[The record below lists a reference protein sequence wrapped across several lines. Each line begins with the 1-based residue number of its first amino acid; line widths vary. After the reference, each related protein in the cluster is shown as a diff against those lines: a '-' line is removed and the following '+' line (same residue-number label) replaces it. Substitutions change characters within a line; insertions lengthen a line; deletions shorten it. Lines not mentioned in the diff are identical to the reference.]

1 MQSEV
6 IKSLQM
12 AAQYDN
18 AVLNLALL
26 HEASITNRQATFVTL
41 GQMKQRLLPRM
52 SISRHLQGSSEGSSN
67 RRSSPTIPTATS
79 FEPMN
84 FVPDTYIPP
93 AVTLPT
99 PQDRRNSKHAL
110 TNYFTKRN
118 SSLAKAFK
126 LSKTPRDDINFSQA
140 FEHLARGT
148 KDPEV
153 IMQEID
159 EIVDLY
165 QDLSINQ
172 RSSNTWGSAPYPSG
186 YDARRDTL
194 ITLHAGDLY
203 SQDPLTPTQ
212 EILQMQQNLP
222 PTSEEPSYKGYP
234 QHPTFNNSGFD
245 QHQDPTSYHQQYPTR
260 NPYPQMQTQS
270 AQPRWS
276 TTSGSSSNYSE
287 SPSIGRNSSTSSQDA
302 SNQKPP
308 LPLKHSSRTM
318 SSSLSPQSMSP
329 NASYQHHDY
338 QKVIL
343 SSFSIPYAPTERHSE
358 SIAPLSDQQYR
369 SQSNMPSSSHPQ
381 AQAPANVA
389 IAPHG
394 DYNSLMYSPYAM
406 SHQHPQAHAIAPFEH
421 PRQAPNPAS
430 YQDQSVATQNY
441 TQYRSMP
448 PAARDTPPLS
458 GGSNTSHPQP
468 PGNSFGTAPNIT
480 RLRHGSITPSIAS
493 TDSSGSNSIGIR
505 PGSRMKSVRSD
516 TIQSGPAGQ
525 ERMMDG
531 RPCKTNN
538 YWGFCK
544 GAWSTREDV
553 KKGLALRTQPSG
565 MYNTKEIWQCTSCTF
580 KGTTFSAPHPTKKNK
595 EITVVDPRIVISA
608 SQIRYKWIFLAKSH
622 IKKKAVDSHSEDTN
636 YGCVF
641 CSLED
646 RVSSVYGGVETLMNH
661 IALCHVAD
669 MSENVRRK
677 ARCVIGRV
685 PGEGETEWDIN
696 IPIFARV
703 EELP

>member
-1 MQSEV
+1 MMQSEV

-18 AVLNLALL
+18 AVLNLTLL
-26 HEASITNRQATFVTL
+26 HEASITNRQATFMTL
-41 GQMKQRLLPRM
+41 DQMKQRLLPRM
-52 SISRHLQGSSEGSSN
+52 SISHQLQGSSESSSN
-67 RRSSPTIPTATS
+67 RRSSPTIPTTTS
-79 FEPMN
+79 FDPMS
-84 FVPDTYIPP
+84 FVPDTYMPP
-93 AVTLPT
+93 AVTLPN
-99 PQDRRNSKHAL
+99 PQERKISKHGL

-118 SSLAKAFK
+118 GS
-126 LSKTPRDDINFSQA
+126 LSKTPKQSKTPGDDINFSQA

-148 KDPEV
+148 KDPKV

-186 YDARRDTL
+186 YDTRRDTL
-194 ITLHAGDLY
+194 ITLHSGDLY

-212 EILQMQQNLP
+212 EMLQLQQNLP
-222 PTSEEPSYKGYP
+222 PTPEEPSYRGYP
-234 QHPTFNNSGFD
+234 QHPTFNNGVFD
-245 QHQDPTSYHQQYPTR
+245 QHQEHTNHYQQYPTR
-260 NPYPQMQTQS
+260 NPFPKMQMQS
-270 AQPRWS
+270 SQPRWS
-276 TTSGSSSNYSE
+276 SGSSSNYSE

-318 SSSLSPQSMSP
+318 PSSLSSQPMSP
-329 NASYQHHDY
+329 IAPYQHHDY
-338 QKVIL
+338 QDVL
-343 SSFSIPYAPTERHSE
+343 TSSSSNPYAPTERHAE
-358 SIAPLSDQQYR
+358 SIAPLAPQQYR
-369 SQSNMPSSSHPQ
+369 SQSNMPSSSHSQ

-389 IAPHG
+389 IAQHG
-394 DYNSLMYSPYAM
+394 DYNSLTYSPYATP
-406 SHQHPQAHAIAPFEH
+406 HQHPQAHAIAPFEH
-421 PRQAPNPAS
+421 PRQAPNPTS
-430 YQDQSVATQNY
+430 YQDQTAATQNY
-441 TQYRSMP
+441 TQYRSTPLTARETPTLGGDNNMYHSQ
-448 PAARDTPPLS
+448 PAA
-458 GGSNTSHPQP
+458 
-468 PGNSFGTAPNIT
+468 NSFGTAPNIT
-480 RLRHGSITPSIAS
+480 NLRQASIAPSIAS
-493 TDSSGSNSIGIR
+493 TDSSCSNSIGIL

-531 RPCKTNN
+531 RPCKANN

-544 GAWSTREDV
+544 GAWSIREDV
-553 KKGLALRTQPSG
+553 KKGLALRTQPIG
-565 MYNTKEIWQCTSCTF
+565 MYNTKEIWECTSCPF
-580 KGTTFSAPHPTKKNK
+580 KGATFSAPHPTKKNK
-595 EITVVDPRIVISA
+595 QITVVDPRIVTSA

-622 IKKKAVDSHSEDTN
+622 VKKKAIDSHTEDTN

-661 IALCHVAD
+661 IALSHVAD
-669 MSENVRRK
+669 MSDVVRRK
-677 ARCVIGRV
+677 ARCIIGREA
-685 PGEGETEWDIN
+685 GDAETDWDIN